1 MPSSRARYEE
11 HQFSKVIPGDI
22 EAVRKLIS
30 DVIED
35 FGYALLGSNPIQA
48 KRRRQRNLF
57 TATVLECQT
66 QLTIA
71 LKPISDVSTLAT
83 FDYGVEYLFTKGDRR
98 TLEREADAIIAV
110 ATTPAS
116 TTLCSACGTEND
128 GGVRF
133 CRVCGTPVARQA
145 LLPELE
151 LMQMSARTSAA
162 HLEIT
167 LGLVFELLTLA
178 SALPLILFGPRGIVQ
193 LGWGFFAFGELL
205 VTLILL
211 QGIRRLHSAVV
222 PAPSEPHGQEGM
234 PRAIPTEARASLPP
248 QQFSVTEGTTE
259 LMNSAEAPISV
270 RPAKTT
276 DSI

>member
-1 MPSSRARYEE
+1 MPSNPARYEE
-11 HQFSKVIPGDI
+11 HQFSKVIPGEI
-22 EAVRKLIS
+22 EAVRKQIS

-35 FGYALLGSNPIQA
+35 FGYALLGTNPIQA

-116 TTLCSACGTEND
+116 RAFCPACGTEND

-133 CRVCGTPVARQA
+133 CRVCGTPVARQE
-145 LLPELE
+145 LPPELE

-211 QGIRRLHSAVV
+211 QGIRRLRSAVV
-222 PAPSEPHGQEGM
+222 SAPSEHGQEDT

-259 LMNSAEAPISV
+259 LMDSAEAPISV
-270 RPAKTT
+270 RPARNT

>member
-1 MPSSRARYEE
+1 MPSSGARYEE
-11 HQFSKVIPGDI
+11 HQFSKVIPGDV
-22 EAVRKLIS
+22 EAVRKLVS

-35 FGYALLGSNPIQA
+35 FGYTLLGSNPIQA

-110 ATTPAS
+110 ATAPAS
-116 TTLCSACGTEND
+116 STFCSACGTEND

-133 CRVCGTPVARQA
+133 CRMCGTPVARQA
-145 LLPELE
+145 LPRELE
-151 LMQMSARTSAA
+151 LMQMSARASAA
-162 HLEIT
+162 HLEVT
-167 LGLVFELLTLA
+167 LALVFELLTLA

-193 LGWGFFAFGELL
+193 LGWGFFAVGELL

-222 PAPSEPHGQEGM
+222 PAPSEPHGQEDT
-234 PRAIPTEARASLPP
+234 PRATPIEVRASLPP

-259 LMNSAEAPISV
+259 LMDSAEAPISV
-270 RPAKTT
+270 RPARNT